1 MRLALVFLVLLI
13 VAGPVGLVL
22 TRDHS
27 RAPRPGNTLGDI
39 ARKAGCRLQEFEDAR
54 VTNPSVTGRLVERAL
69 VADGSY
75 IGRSTPPIDATT
87 HALLH
92 GRVLIQYR
100 PGLAEADVRA
110 LDRLVEDDSDRVV
123 GFANQTGMTPPVAA
137 TAYLSL
143 LTCPGVTAGTL
154 HALRVFRDRRRGFG
168 NAF

>member
-1 MRLALVFLVLLI
+1 MRPALVMLALLL
-13 VAGPVGLVL
+13 VAGPVGLAL
-22 TRDHS
+22 TRLPA
-27 RAPRPGNTLGDI
+27 RAPRPGTTLGDV
-39 ARKAGCRLQEFEDAR
+39 ASKAGCRLQEFENAT
-54 VTNPSVTGRLVERAL
+54 VTNPSVTGRLVERAR
-69 VADGSY
+69 VADGSH
-75 IGRSTPPIDATT
+75 IGRTTPSPDATT

-100 PGLAEADVRA
+100 PGLAEPAVRA
-110 LDRLVEDDSDRVV
+110 LDQLVEDDPDLVV
-123 GFANQTGMTPPVAA
+123 GFANQTGMTAPVAA